1 MDLTELQELSNQR
14 KKIRN
19 LLEKSVAI
27 EQATSHRPTVWVKS
41 DFYNGLPDAPKPIK
55 ENTKARWFGYEVYD
69 AIDHYSKLLDILND
83 NVHRMQKEYFRQRQK
98 MDRMEIS
105 RLREI
110 RKSIAVR
117 AITTGAM
124 QVRTIASN
132 ITNKTKHAITESS
145 KTVADFAASS
155 VKSSSKARNSTE
167 SNTSSSSQV
176 VNPMAQAEPNCERHS
191 HEEIVDDVGEEEIKE
206 GTSQGRS
213 SSEKPSDDMDHK
225 ARAKEVL
232 GLGAKMV
239 GSGVGGLA
247 KEGLKTAE
255 YATKGAL
262 RGVLEATRALELLT
276 IGAYYKISTTAFITF
291 KSRVAKCSS
300 QQMLLSH
307 DHYMMDVLPAPNPK
321 DIIWENV
328 SIPQQQIKMRTSIS
342 HGTLVVGALFWS
354 IVVAFISAVSNLES
368 ISQEIPALQEYSNT
382 DIYKFFNNYLA
393 IVVLLILLS
402 LLPFLFDFISRSY
415 EGLKLESEIQNSI
428 MTRYFYYQL
437 ANVFVSVGLGSIAN
451 SIHQI
456 LQNPSSILTILGNSV
471 PSFSIYFATLIITR
485 TFTGIP
491 IEMLRIFPLLEI
503 LTVKLCKDKKK
514 CTRRE
519 LRNGAFAD
527 PPMDYGWI
535 YPNILMV
542 LMIMVTYC
550 CVSKIFLYSRFILFI
565 ADF

>member
-1 MDLTELQELSNQR
+1 VR
-14 KKIRN
+14 
-19 LLEKSVAI
+19 
-27 EQATSHRPTVWVKS
+27 
-41 DFYNGLPDAPKPIK
+41 
-55 ENTKARWFGYEVYD
+55 
-69 AIDHYSKLLDILND
+69 
-83 NVHRMQKEYFRQRQK
+83 
-98 MDRMEIS
+98 
-105 RLREI
+105 
-110 RKSIAVR
+110 SIA
-117 AITTGAM
+117 T
-124 QVRTIASN
+124 N
-132 ITNKTKHAITESS
+132 ITNKTKTTFQESS
-145 KTVADFAASS
+145 KAVADFAKISTKSRNATSGLTTPPVISS
-155 VKSSSKARNSTE
+155 T
-167 SNTSSSSQV
+167 SQV
-176 VNPMAQAEPNCERHS
+176 VNPMASSDGTSQRHS
-191 HEEIVDDVGEEEIKE
+191 NEDIQEEVPGSENYSQEEIKDDA
-206 GTSQGRS
+206 GDSRS
-213 SSEKPSDDMDHK
+213 SHGKGSEDMDAK

-232 GLGAKMV
+232 GMGAKMV

-276 IGAYYKISTTAFITF
+276 IGAYYKISTTAFVTF

-342 HGTLVVGALFWS
+342 DGTLVVGALFWS

-382 DIYKFFNNYLA
+382 EIYKFFNNYLA

-415 EGLKLESEIQNSI
+415 EGLKFESEIQNSI

-456 LQNPSSILTILGNSV
+456 LQNPSSILSILGNSV

-503 LTVKLCKDKKK
+503 LSVKFCKDKKK

-550 CVSKIFLYSRFILFI
+550 CVSPIPVV
-565 ADF
+565 